1 MAGTGRR
8 KLFLQV
14 LVTAGLL
21 LLRSP
26 LAKCQ
31 NAPAAS
37 SPGAPS
43 SAAALGAPSADA
55 MPDIRTLAES
65 VRALQAQVQ
74 SLNSQVS
81 ELRTAEEREHAEARA
96 LRSELNRATAKLVT
110 TPGSAH
116 DAYAS
121 VTTPGNTSAES
132 RSLGNDS
139 PENTAPT
146 AMTAVAAAGPAAATS
161 SEQGGTIEERV
172 AKLEDNLELTDAKVQ
187 EQSQTKV
194 ESGSKYRV
202 RLSGMVLLNAF
213 ETRGSVDNLDFPE
226 TATPP
231 DVPGTSGAFAG
242 SLRQSQIGIEV
253 FGPDVA
259 GAHTSANLKFD
270 FAGGQADTQNGA
282 VMGIVRLRTGTVR
295 FDWANTSIIAG
306 QDSLFFA
313 PLVPTSLATIAIPA
327 LSYSGNLWIWT
338 PQIRVEHRVALSDD
352 SSLLLQA
359 GILDS
364 LTGDYPNPED
374 RVPSEGEQSGQPGY
388 AARVAWSHHAFG
400 RDLTVGLGGYYGRQ
414 NWGFGRSVDAWT
426 GTMDVTVPL
435 GKYFDFTGEF
445 YRGRG
450 VGGFGGGVGQSVV
463 LSGPEMD
470 PATTIRG
477 LNSLGGWV
485 QLKYKPRA
493 NFEVNFALGDDNPFA
508 GQLRN
513 NPATE
518 AYYGALLSR
527 NFTPFVN
534 FIYHVR
540 SNVLFSAEYRRLQT
554 YNLDSNTDT
563 ANQIGLSVGYI
574 F

>member
-1 MAGTGRR
+1 MPATGRR
-8 KLFLQV
+8 KIFLQV
-14 LVTAGLL
+14 LMTASLL

-26 LAKCQ
+26 LIRCQ
-31 NAPAAS
+31 SAPAGS
-37 SPGAPS
+37 SPGAP
-43 SAAALGAPSADA
+43 PADA
-55 MPDIRTLAES
+55 LPDIRTLAES
-65 VRALQAQVQ
+65 VRALQVQVQ

-81 ELRTAEEREHAEARA
+81 ELRTSEEREHAEARA
-96 LRSELNRATAKLVT
+96 LRNELNRATAKLVT
-110 TPGSAH
+110 TPGATH

-121 VTTPGNTSAES
+121 VGTPANTSVES
-132 RSLGNDS
+132 TSLGNVA

-146 AMTAVAAAGPAAATS
+146 AMAAVAAAGPGGATTG
-161 SEQGGTIEERV
+161 EQGGTIEERV

-213 ETRGSVDNLDFPE
+213 ETRGAVDNLDFPE
-226 TATPP
+226 IATAAE
-231 DVPGTSGAFAG
+231 VPGTSGAFAG

-259 GAHTSANLKFD
+259 GAHTSANVKFD
-270 FAGGQADTQNGA
+270 FAGGQVDTGNGA
-282 VMGIVRLRTGTVR
+282 VMGQVRLRTGAVR
-295 FDWANTSIIAG
+295 FDWADTSIVAG

-327 LSYSGNLWIWT
+327 LSYSGNLWQWT
-338 PQIRVEHRVALSDD
+338 PQIRVEHRVALSDN

-364 LTGDYPNPED
+364 LTGDYPDPED
-374 RVPSEGEQSGQPGY
+374 RVPSEGEQSGQPAY
-388 AARVAWSHHAFG
+388 AARVAWSRHMLG

-414 NWGFGRSVDAWT
+414 NWGFGRGVDGWA

-470 PATTIRG
+470 PGTTIRG

-485 QLKYKPRA
+485 QVKYKPRA
-493 NFEVNFALGDDNPFA
+493 NFEINFALGDDNPFA

-513 NPATE
+513 FPATE

>member
-1 MAGTGRR
+1 MPATGRR
-8 KLFLQV
+8 KIFLQV
-14 LVTAGLL
+14 LMTASLL

-26 LAKCQ
+26 LIRCQ
-31 NAPAAS
+31 SAPAGS
-37 SPGAPS
+37 S
-43 SAAALGAPSADA
+43 LGAPPADA
-55 MPDIRTLAES
+55 LPDIRTLAES
-65 VRALQAQVQ
+65 VRALQVQVQ

-81 ELRTAEEREHAEARA
+81 ELRTSEEREHAEARA
-96 LRSELNRATAKLVT
+96 LRNELNRATAKLVT
-110 TPGSAH
+110 TPGATH

-121 VTTPGNTSAES
+121 VGTPANTSVES
-132 RSLGNDS
+132 TSLGNVA

-146 AMTAVAAAGPAAATS
+146 AMAAVAAAGPGRATTG
-161 SEQGGTIEERV
+161 EQGGTIEERV

-213 ETRGSVDNLDFPE
+213 ETRGAVDNLDFPE
-226 TATPP
+226 IATGP

-259 GAHTSANLKFD
+259 GAHTSANVKFD
-270 FAGGQADTQNGA
+270 FAGGQVDTGNGA
-282 VMGIVRLRTGTVR
+282 VMGQVRLRTGVVR
-295 FDWANTSIIAG
+295 FDWADTSIVAG

-327 LSYSGNLWIWT
+327 LSYSGNLWQWT
-338 PQIRVEHRVALSDD
+338 PQIRVEHRVALSDN

-364 LTGDYPNPED
+364 LTGDYPDPED
-374 RVPSEGEQSGQPGY
+374 RVPSEGEQSGQPAY
-388 AARVAWSHHAFG
+388 AARVAWSRHMLG

-414 NWGFGRSVDAWT
+414 NWGFGRGVDGWA

-470 PATTIRG
+470 PGTTIRG

-485 QLKYKPRA
+485 QVKYKPRA
-493 NFEVNFALGDDNPFA
+493 NFEINFALGDDNPFA

-513 NPATE
+513 FPATE